1 MADNDI
7 AIVGMAAHLPGA
19 RTTTE
24 YWQQLRDGVECVRE
38 LSEEELLQ
46 AGVTREAMRRPGY
59 VRAAATLDGVYD
71 FDAEFFGLSPKEAG
85 IMDPQHRH
93 FLMAAWEALED
104 AAHVPES
111 FDGAI
116 GVFAG
121 VGAASYYMF
130 NILTNPD
137 LVEDVGLFLLRH
149 TGNDKDFLATRAS
162 YLFNLQGPSINV
174 QTACSTS
181 LVATHLAV
189 QHLLSFECDLAL
201 AGGATIEV
209 PHGRGYR
216 YHEGEVLSPD
226 GHCRAFDH
234 RSQGTVF
241 GSGTGVVALRRL
253 EDALAD
259 GDQIYAVVKGTAV
272 NNDGDRKVGYLA
284 PSVDGQAACVTEALA
299 VADVDPESISYVECH
314 GTGTPMGDP
323 IEVAALT
330 QAFQADSDKT
340 GYCRIGSVKT
350 NIGHLDTAAGV
361 ASLIKVSLS
370 LQNGELPP
378 SLNYEAPNPLLGIE
392 DTPFLVNDR
401 LTDWTRSG
409 PDPRRAAVNSLGVG
423 GTNAFAVVEEAPERD
438 PAPTSEGLQLLT
450 LSARNK
456 RALDAASGRLAAH
469 LEAHPELD
477 LADVAWTLHAGR
489 HQFAER
495 RVLAVR
501 DRDDA
506 IRQLTEL
513 DPRRV
518 FTHTAADVDQSISFM
533 FPGGGAQYPRMAAD
547 LYAAEPEFARHLD
560 EGFGILEADHGVDLR
575 PLLLGDGGPEAA
587 EALGQPVNQ
596 IPAVFLV
603 EYALAQL
610 LQSWGITP
618 TSLIGHSLGENTAAC
633 VSGTISFADG
643 LGLVALRGRLLA
655 ATGGS
660 AVVVPLPSDELAPLV
675 AELDLDLAV
684 VNGPDLTVVSGSLDG
699 LAALQARLA
708 EQGVEVQDS
717 KVGAAPHSRLLD
729 PGLDEFRAYLEGVEL
744 HPPTIPWVSNRT
756 GTWITDEQ
764 ATDPGYWVAHLRETV
779 WFSDCIA
786 TVAAEPGLVLLEVG
800 PGKTLSSLARMHPDV
815 KAPQLSVPTMR
826 HADEDV
832 ADDAFL
838 LASLGRLWAA
848 GGALDAERVFAPD
861 RRRVA
866 LPTYAFQ
873 NQTFFIAP
881 GAGQVEAGA
890 GSFIDREPDEAAW
903 YWEPV
908 WRSQDVERSVEAPL
922 TWLVLADQAGVADEV
937 VARLRHDGHDVV
949 VVRTGDAY
957 RAVSEEE
964 YVIAP
969 ENGALSYEALLHDLV
984 RTGHVPDR
992 VAHLALLATGDRH
1005 FRPGSSFFHRNQE
1018 LGFQS
1023 LVHLAQVWDEAGL
1036 DRPLHLTVAT
1046 MGAQRVTPEDPAQWP
1061 EQATVLG
1068 PVRVIPHELA
1078 GVTVSTF
1085 DIAQL
1090 ELFPESRLQAGFDG
1104 VVEVVGE
1111 VRSAGLAA
1119 ALRGRRHQANGHAD
1133 GNGHRADGDGSARRD
1148 RRAVLGDAIFAEVTA
1163 APADEVVALRGGRR
1177 YVQGIRRVAA
1187 PEAVSPRLRA
1197 GGVVLVTG
1205 GLGGIGLT
1213 VAAELFDTCGAR
1225 LALLARSP
1233 LPPRAAWDEL
1243 LQRLGPAHPT
1253 AQRIAAVRDLEARG
1267 AEVLVV
1273 HGDVID
1279 VERMAQVVAEVR
1291 AHFGGLHGVVHA
1303 AGVVDD
1309 GLIVTKTPSEM
1320 DDVLAPKVY
1329 GTLVV
1334 EEAVGHHDLDL
1345 FVVFS
1350 STSTVTAPIGQ
1361 VDYVAANAFLN
1372 SFAAARHAE
1381 GKDHVV
1387 ALNWGV
1393 WNEVGMAAA
1402 AAGLDAHDA
1411 EPEVVPCSHPF
1422 LDERRTDGHGVA
1434 RLTARWE
1441 TEGSW
1446 FLDEHRTA
1454 AGEALLPGAGYV
1466 ELARAALAEIGVTR
1480 PFEVR
1485 DLTFLRP
1492 LAAPTGGHVD
1502 VELVL
1507 TPNEE
1512 GYGFEVRER
1521 VLVAEATADDHPA
1534 PGRPG
1539 WRRTAEASLLLFE
1552 QPASPVLD
1560 LAAEEAACPTREGVR
1575 TQQQDHLRFGPRWDV
1590 VTQVR
1595 RGERTAVARLRL
1607 DDRFVA
1613 DLAEVGLHPALI
1625 DLGTGFAMSLVAGYT
1640 GDHLWVPVRYH
1651 RVTVHDRLPQ
1661 EVVARAT
1668 ARPGSSEARG
1678 FATFDVAL
1686 CDPDGRV
1693 LVEVEGF
1700 TIKQLDGPL
1709 DVGLGRRV
1717 LASEVEL
1724 EPVPAADRQLSPSEQ
1739 VFQHNLSQGIGP
1751 AEGRRAFTRVV
1762 GRGGPAVVYVSSMD
1776 LEALRAQTEA
1786 TSAAQIHPTSSE
1798 SNAVFGRPDL
1808 DSAYVAPRNDL
1819 EEALVGLWRELLGI
1833 DEIGVQDDFF
1843 ELGGHSLIA
1852 VRLFAKVKKLFS
1864 VDFPISVL
1872 FDAPT
1877 VEAVA
1882 ALVAAAMPDTAGD
1895 GADRDTEG
1903 TVVIPQPRFR
1913 HLVAMHRGEG
1923 GPGTPFFL
1931 VAGMFGNVLN
1941 LRHLAQRIGPDRPFY
1956 GVQARGLFGDEE
1968 PHETF
1973 PEMARDY
1980 LEEVRA
1986 VQPHGPYLLGGFS
1999 GGGIAAYEMAQQLLA
2014 AGEDVGLLLLLDTP
2028 TPHNPPLTVRD
2039 RLIIQRDNLADKGAG
2054 YVKEWVVNRVQWEQ
2068 EKRRRSQGDAEAAT
2082 AEGEGALHSTAIEVA
2097 FYRALAAYDL
2107 QPYPGVLTLYRPK
2120 LTPLHVFGPDRQI
2133 NIDRRFVYHDN
2144 GWTPHCER
2152 VDVTEVPGD
2161 HDGMV
2166 LEPNVRVLAGHLRA
2180 ALEAA
2185 AGEAAGPDDGE
2196 VPDVEVPAT
2205 APG

>member
-19 RTTTE
+19 QTTTE
-24 YWQQLRDGVECVRE
+24 YWQQLRNGVECVRE

-104 AAHVPES
+104 AAHMPES

-121 VGAASYYMF
+121 VGTAGYYMF

-149 TGNDKDFLATRAS
+149 TGNDKDFLTTRAS
-162 YLFNLQGPSINV
+162 YLFDLQGPSINV

-209 PHGRGYR
+209 PHGRGYQ

-378 SLNYEAPNPLLGIE
+378 SLNYEEPNPLLGLD
-392 DTPFLVNDR
+392 DTPFLVNDQ
-401 LTDWTRSG
+401 LTEWEPPSSG
-409 PDPRRAAVNSLGVG
+409 LRRGAVNSLGVG
-423 GTNAFAVVEEAPERD
+423 GTNAFAVLEEAPDRPEV
-438 PAPTSEGLQLLT
+438 PASEGLQLLT

-489 HQFAER
+489 HQFSER

-506 IRQLTEL
+506 IGQLTEL
-513 DPRRV
+513 DPRQV

-547 LYAAEPEFARHLD
+547 LYDAEPEFARHLD
-560 EGFGILEADHGVDLR
+560 EGFRILEADHDIDLR
-575 PLLLGDGGPEAA
+575 PLLLGDDGPEVAA
-587 EALGQPVNQ
+587 ALGQPINQ

-610 LQSWGITP
+610 LRSWGITP
-618 TSLIGHSLGENTAAC
+618 VSLIGHSLGENTAAC
-633 VSGTISFADG
+633 VSGTISFTDC

-660 AVVVPLPSDELAPLV
+660 AVVVPLPSEELAPLV

-684 VNGPDLTVVSGSLDG
+684 VNGPDLTVVSGGLDG
-699 LAALQARLA
+699 LEALQARLA
-708 EQGVEVQDS
+708 EQGIEVQDS

-729 PGLDEFRAYLEGVEL
+729 PGLDEFRAYLQGVEL
-744 HPPTIPWVSNRT
+744 HRPTIAWVSNRT

-764 ATDPGYWVAHLRETV
+764 ATDPDYWVAHLRETV

-786 TVAAEPGLVLLEVG
+786 TVATEPGLVLLEVG

-826 HADEDV
+826 HADEAV
-832 ADDAFL
+832 ADDAYL
-838 LASLGRLWAA
+838 LAALGRLWAA

-873 NQTFFIAP
+873 NQTYFIAP
-881 GAGQVEAGA
+881 GAGQVEADTGT
-890 GSFIDREPDEAAW
+890 FIDREPDEDAW

-908 WRSQDVERSVEAPL
+908 WRSQDVERSVESPL
-922 TWLVLADQAGVADEV
+922 TWLVLADQAGVADEMV
-937 VARLRHDGHDVV
+937 TRLRHEGHDVV
-949 VVRTGDAY
+949 VVRTGDVY
-957 RAVSEEE
+957 RAVSEQE

-992 VAHLALLATGDRH
+992 VAHLALLATDDRQ

-1046 MGAQRVTPEDPAQWP
+1046 MGAQRATAEDPAQWP

-1068 PVRVIPHELA
+1068 PVQVIPHELA

-1085 DIAQL
+1085 DITQI
-1090 ELFPESRLQAGFDG
+1090 ELFPGSRLQAGFDE
-1104 VVEVVGE
+1104 VVDAVGE
-1111 VRSAGLAA
+1111 VRSAGLTTT
-1119 ALRGRRHQANGHAD
+1119 LRHHRRQANGD
-1133 GNGHRADGDGSARRD
+1133 GPSRRD
-1148 RRAVLGDAIFAEVTA
+1148 RRTVLGDSVFAEITA
-1163 APADEVVALRGGRR
+1163 APANEVVALRGDRR
-1177 YVQGIRRVAA
+1177 YVKGIRRLAA
-1187 PEAVSPRLRA
+1187 PEAVPSRLRTQ
-1197 GGVVLVTG
+1197 GVVLVTG

-1213 VAAELFDTCGAR
+1213 IAAELFETSGAR
-1225 LALLARSP
+1225 LALLSRAP
-1233 LPPRAAWDEL
+1233 LPDRDAWDDL
-1243 LQRLGPAHPT
+1243 LLRLGPAHPT
-1253 AQRIAAVRDLEARG
+1253 ALRIAAVRDLEARG
-1267 AEVLVV
+1267 AEVLLV
-1273 HGDVID
+1273 HGDVTD
-1279 VERMAQVVAEVR
+1279 MERMAAVVAEVR

-1309 GLIVTKTPSEM
+1309 GLIVTKETAQM

-1334 EEAVGHHDLDL
+1334 EEAVGSRDLDL

-1387 ALNWGV
+1387 ALNWGI
-1393 WNEVGMAAA
+1393 WNEVGMAAT
-1402 AAGLDAHDA
+1402 AAGLDVSQA
-1411 EPEVVPCSHPF
+1411 EPLVEACSHPF
-1422 LDERRTDGHGVA
+1422 LADRRTDGRGVA

-1441 TEGSW
+1441 TETTW

-1454 AGEALLPGAGYV
+1454 AGEALLPGAGYF
-1466 ELARAALAEIGVTR
+1466 ELARAALAEIGVVR
-1480 PFEVR
+1480 PFEVH

-1512 GYGFEVRER
+1512 GYTFEVRER
-1521 VLVAEATADDHPA
+1521 VLVAEATAEDHPA

-1552 QPASPVLD
+1552 QATPPTID

-1575 TQQQDHLRFGPRWDV
+1575 TAQQDHLAFGPRWDV

-1595 RGERTAVARLRL
+1595 RGEHGAMARMRL
-1607 DDRFVA
+1607 PDRFLA
-1613 DLAEVGLHPALI
+1613 DLTDVGLHPALM

-1640 GDHLWVPVRYH
+1640 GDQLWVPVRYH
-1651 RVTVHDRLPQ
+1651 RVTIHGRLPQ
-1661 EVVARAT
+1661 DVVARAT
-1668 ARPGSSEARG
+1668 VRPGSSEDRG
-1678 FATFDVAL
+1678 FATFDVSL
-1686 CDPDGRV
+1686 CDLEGRV

-1717 LASEVEL
+1717 LASEVDL
-1724 EPVPAADRQLSPSEQ
+1724 EPLPPADRQLSPSEQ

-1751 AEGRRAFTRVV
+1751 AEGRRAFARAI
-1762 GRGGPAVVYVSSMD
+1762 GRSGPAVLYVSSMNLAD
-1776 LEALRAQTEA
+1776 LRAQTEA
-1786 TSAAQIHPTSSE
+1786 TSAAQTQPGSSE

-1808 DSAYVAPRNDL
+1808 DAAYVAPRNDL
-1819 EEALVGLWRELLGI
+1819 EETLVGLWRELLGI

-1852 VRLFAKVKKLFS
+1852 VRLFAKLKKLFS
-1864 VDFPISVL
+1864 VDFPISIL

-1877 VEAVA
+1877 VEEVA
-1882 ALVAAAMPDTAGD
+1882 ALVAAAMPDTAGE
-1895 GADRDTEG
+1895 GMEGDTEG
-1903 TVVIPQPRFR
+1903 TVVVPQPRFR

-1931 VAGMFGNVLN
+1931 AAGMFGNVLN
-1941 LRHLAQRIGPDRPFY
+1941 LRQLAQRIGPDRPFY

-2014 AGEDVGLLLLLDTP
+2014 DGEEVGLLLLLDTP
-2028 TPHNPPLTVRD
+2028 TPHNPPLTARD
-2039 RLIIQRDNLADKGAG
+2039 RLIIQRDNLTEKGAG
-2054 YVKEWVVNRVQWEQ
+2054 YVKEWVVNRVKWEQ
-2068 EKRRRSQGDAEAAT
+2068 EKRRRNQGDAEAAT
-2082 AEGEGALHSTAIEVA
+2082 ADGEGALHSTAIEVA

-2107 QPYPGVLTLYRPK
+2107 QRYPGVLTLYRPK

-2144 GWTPHCER
+2144 GWAPHCER

-2166 LEPNVRVLAGHLRA
+2166 LEPNVRVLAGHLRT
-2180 ALEAA
+2180 ALAA
-2185 AGEAAGPDDGE
+2185 AADEAEEFGDGE
-2196 VPDVEVPAT
+2196 VPGSEVPAP
-2205 APG
+2205 AQR